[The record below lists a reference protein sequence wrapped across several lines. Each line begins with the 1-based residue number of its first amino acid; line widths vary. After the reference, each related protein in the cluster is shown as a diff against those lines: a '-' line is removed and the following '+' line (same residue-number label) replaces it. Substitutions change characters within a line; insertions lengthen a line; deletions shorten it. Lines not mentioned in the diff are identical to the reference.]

1 MVNGIINVIT
11 IILKWGV
18 TLSFFVIMIFSFV
31 SIVNIVT
38 NVIAIGING
47 SVIGDLGALIQIWL
61 PFDLVSWFNWIMM
74 VSSLIVVYY
83 LGSYAY
89 RALNGYLK
97 D

>member
-1 MVNGIINVIT
+1 MVINVVT
-11 IILKWGV
+11 IILRWAV
-18 TLSFFVIMIFSFV
+18 TLVFFIVMIFGFV
-31 SIVNIVT
+31 AIINILTSI
-38 NVIAIGING
+38 IAIGVNA

-74 VSSLIVVYY
+74 VSSLIVIYY

-89 RALNGYLK
+89 KALNGFLK